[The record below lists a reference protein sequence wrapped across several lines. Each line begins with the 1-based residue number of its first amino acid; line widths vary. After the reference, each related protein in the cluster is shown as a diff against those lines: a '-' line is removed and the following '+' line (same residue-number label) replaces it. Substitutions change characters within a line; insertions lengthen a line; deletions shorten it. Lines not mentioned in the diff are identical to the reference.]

1 MRSAAPPHL
10 PRARARARARA
21 SPAPS
26 LTASCAPLQPRRAP
40 LPRARPSA
48 SRRPYLPLRHSWYLT
63 HGLAL
68 PRLHSLLSTHTAFE
82 STTLVAAFGL
92 DTFVVRVAPARAF
105 DQLDPDFNFAV
116 FAALL
121 LGGGAVTLLMGR
133 AADKRDLTQ
142 AWL

>member
-1 MRSAAPPHL
+1 MRSACPESHRVL
-10 PRARARARARA
+10 RA
-21 SPAPS
+21 
-26 LTASCAPLQPRRAP
+26 TATATAP
-40 LPRARPSA
+40 LPRVRPSA
-48 SRRPYLPLRHSWYLT
+48 SCRPYLPLRHSWYLT

>member
-1 MRSAAPPHL
+1 MRSAAPPPVRAHVHAHAHRL
-10 PRARARARARA
+10 PRASPRPARPCNRAV
-21 SPAPS
+21 PPF
-26 LTASCAPLQPRRAP
+26 
-40 LPRARPSA
+40 RARPSA